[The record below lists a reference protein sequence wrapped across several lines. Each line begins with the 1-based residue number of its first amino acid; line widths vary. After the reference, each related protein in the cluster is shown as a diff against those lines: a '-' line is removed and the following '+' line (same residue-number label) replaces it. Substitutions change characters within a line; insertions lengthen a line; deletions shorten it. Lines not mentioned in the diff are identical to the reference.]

1 MIMKI
6 FLSILILILNFQS
19 WTKADDIRDFE
30 IEGITIGDSLLEHF
44 DESEIKSSYK
54 KASFYKN
61 NTFAVIF
68 VTNKSKK
75 YDRVQITLKPDDDK
89 HEVFAI
95 EGIIDFDK
103 KIDECKKKKLSIIED
118 INHLF
123 TDHER
128 LDDDSTYT
136 ADQTNNSFSYNTYF
150 FLNTGGFISVSCTE
164 MGKEVRKSRGWSDEL
179 AIAVTSE
186 EMENFLRGD
195 PF

>member
-1 MIMKI
+1 MRI
-6 FLSILILILNFQS
+6 FLTILIFIFNIQS
-19 WTKADDIRDFE
+19 WTKAEDIRDFE
-30 IEGITIGDSLLEHF
+30 IEGISIGDSLLEHF
-44 DESEIKSSYK
+44 DESEIKSSYN

-61 NTFAVIF
+61 NDFAVIF
-68 VTNKSKK
+68 VKIKSEK
-75 YDRVQITLKPDDDK
+75 YDRVQITLKPDDNI

-103 KIDECKKKKLSIIED
+103 KIDECNEKKKSIIED

-123 TDHER
+123 ADNQR
-128 LDDDSTYT
+128 VDDDSTYT
-136 ADQTNNSFSYNTYF
+136 GDQTNNSFSYTTYF

-164 MGKEVRKSRGWSDEL
+164 MGKEVRKSRGWTDEL

-186 EMENFLRGD
+186 EMEAFLRGD

>member
-1 MIMKI
+1 MRI
-6 FLSILILILNFQS
+6 FLSVLVLIFTLKS
-19 WTKADDIRDFE
+19 WTMADDIRDFE
-30 IEGITIGDSLLEHF
+30 IEGISIGDSLLEHF

-68 VTNKSKK
+68 VKNKSKK
-75 YDRVQITLKPDDDK
+75 YDRVQITLKPDDNN

-103 KIDECKKKKLSIIED
+103 KINECNKKKKSIIED
-118 INHLF
+118 INYLF
-123 TDHER
+123 TDSER
-128 LDDDSTYT
+128 LDDDSTYE

-164 MGKEVRKSRGWSDEL
+164 MGKEVRKSRGWTDEL